1 MVIAS
6 PREPQEAG
14 PGAEGLFQ
22 SDSHEEVSREECRAA
37 VFDRLISKVK
47 CVFLN
52 TDLSCEGACCVL
64 RCWPHL
70 DNHLT
75 FIYSA
80 YPIV

>member
-1 MVIAS
+1 MLRDYSRLLLRKRS
-6 PREPQEAG
+6 PGRS
-14 PGAEGLFQ
+14 AEQLPSTDLFPKP
-22 SDSHEEVSREECRAA
+22 S
-37 VFDRLISKVK
+37 VF
-47 CVFLN
+47 CLN
-52 TDLSCEGACCVL
+52 TDPSCEGACCVL